1 MNNFNFFDAL
11 EQETSVLTTQMDSD
25 QLHELLTQY
34 EQIFRLYFDNAPL
47 GILIT
52 NSDGVIKL
60 LNIRAAKMFGYERDE
75 LLGETIERLIPGGNL
90 LKHVP
95 DSSKHAAKSHSIEM
109 VSGPDINAIRKDL
122 STFPVEINFNSIE
135 VEKVQ
140 MVIAVVLDTSD
151 SKLAE
156 AAIRGS
162 EERLNFVLEGS
173 QLGFWDWEI
182 RTGNVERNERW
193 AEILGYTLQDI
204 DHSVEQWTNLLHPDD
219 RANAWK
225 SIQDHLDGLTPRH
238 EIEYRMRT
246 KGGDYKW
253 IFDQARIVMH
263 DEQGHPI
270 RMSGTHT
277 DISERKR
284 TEAALARVTSHLNAA
299 QMQAQIGSWE
309 WYPDN
314 NEVWWSDGLFAL
326 LGLSHSDTMPS
337 LENFFELIYPED
349 RSAVMQSFERA
360 LSSPKEYAI
369 DDTSFLQEFR
379 IVCPDGSVRWVNS
392 SASNHHVDETERIVI
407 QGYLQDITERK
418 NTEDNLRKF
427 SRAVE
432 QSASSVIITDTGGN
446 IEYVNPAFSYLSGY
460 SAEEIIGENPRIL
473 NSGQTPPEE
482 YKKMWQTIIEGGEWQ
497 GEFHNRKKN
506 GEIYWVF
513 TSLSPIRNSDGKIT
527 HFLTIQEDITE
538 RKHTEEELRQKN
550 AYMAALNETT
560 LSIIGRLELEDLLKS
575 LITRAGQLLQ
585 APHGFIYL
593 VDSERNELEIRVAVG
608 AMDDFI
614 GFRVKPGEGLG
625 GKVWQKGEPIV
636 FDDYQSWNGRT
647 PQSVPEEIGAVAGVP
662 LRSGSQIA
670 GVLGLAYDCGSSKTF
685 GESEFEVLTRFGE
698 LASISIDNAI
708 LYSDAMDALAAAE
721 KANASKSIFLSN
733 VSHELRTPLTAIFG
747 FARIV
752 QKRLQ
757 ERIFPLL
764 SSENGKTQHTINQVE
779 SSLEIILSESQRL
792 TAMINNV
799 LDLEKIE
806 AGKMDWNMQS
816 IDLKEV
822 ITSASTTMDPLYIE
836 KGMSL
841 VINFQTDLPK
851 VEGDLDKLHQVML
864 NLFSN
869 ALKFSGKGIVTC
881 RASSTDDEI
890 LVSIIDQGIGI
901 SPSGLPFVFDQFR
914 QFGDTL
920 TEKPTGSGLGLA
932 ICRDIIEH
940 HGGRIWAESELG
952 KGSKV
957 SFALPRTN

>member
-1 MNNFNFFDAL
+1 
-11 EQETSVLTTQMDSD
+11 MDSD

-34 EQIFRLYFDNAPL
+34 DQNFRLFFDNAPL
-47 GILIT
+47 GILVT
-52 NSDGVIKL
+52 DSDGVIKL

-75 LLGETIERLIPGGNL
+75 LLGETIESLIPVGLRGKHILHRANFYDNPHTREMGIGFEVVGQRKNNERFPVEVGLSVIQHENSIRVISYVSDITKRDRAEKELKDSEHRFKLLLESTPDAILLINSDGRIIHTNKTVEEMFGYKNEELVDQFLEVLIPGGNQI
-90 LKHVP
+90 KHVQ
-95 DSSKHAAKSHSIEM
+95 DRLKNAAKLHTREM
-109 VSGPDINAIRKDL
+109 GSDPDIYAIRKDS
-122 STFPVEINFNSIE
+122 STFPVEINLNSIE
-135 VEKVQ
+135 VKNDQ
-140 MVIAVVLDTSD
+140 MFFAIVRDTSD

-156 AAIRGS
+156 AA
-162 EERLNFVLEGS
+162 
-173 QLGFWDWEI
+173 
-182 RTGNVERNERW
+182 
-193 AEILGYTLQDI
+193 
-204 DHSVEQWTNLLHPDD
+204 
-219 RANAWK
+219 
-225 SIQDHLDGLTPRH
+225 
-238 EIEYRMRT
+238 
-246 KGGDYKW
+246 
-253 IFDQARIVMH
+253 
-263 DEQGHPI
+263 
-270 RMSGTHT
+270 
-277 DISERKR
+277 
-284 TEAALARVTSHLNAA
+284 LARVTNHLNAA

-326 LGLSHSDTMPS
+326 LGLSQSDTTPS
-337 LENFFELIYPED
+337 LDNFFELIYPED
-349 RSAVMQSFERA
+349 RSAVMQNFERA
-360 LSSPKEYAI
+360 LSSPKEYAV
-369 DDTSFLQEFR
+369 DDNSFLQEFR
-379 IVCPDGSVRWVNS
+379 IVCPDGSIRWVNS
-392 SASNHHVDETERIVI
+392 SASNYHVDETERIVI
-407 QGYLQDITERK
+407 QGYLQDITEQK
-418 NTEDNLRKF
+418 NTEDDLRKF

-432 QSASSVIITDTGGN
+432 QSASSVTITNTGGN

-482 YKKMWQTIIEGGEWQ
+482 YSKMWQTIIEGGEWQ
-497 GEFHNRKKN
+497 GEFHNRK
-506 GEIYWVF
+506 
-513 TSLSPIRNSDGKIT
+513 
-527 HFLTIQEDITE
+527 
-538 RKHTEEELRQKN
+538 HTEEELRQKN
-550 AYMAALNETT
+550 AYLAALNETT
-560 LSIIGRLELEDLLKS
+560 LSIIGRLELEDLLQS

-593 VDSERNELEIRVAVG
+593 VDSERNELEIKVAVG

-625 GKVWQKGEPIV
+625 GKVWQKGEPIM

-662 LRSGSQIA
+662 LRSGSQIT
-670 GVLGLAYDCGSSKTF
+670 GVLGLAYDYGSSKTF
-685 GESEFEVLTRFGE
+685 GESEFEILTRFGE
-698 LASISIDNAI
+698 LASISIDNAR
-708 LYSDAMDALAAAE
+708 LYSDAMDARAAAE

-757 ERIFPLL
+757 ERIFPLI
-764 SSENGKTQHTINQVE
+764 SSENGKTQHTVSQVE
-779 SSLEIILSESQRL
+779 KSLDIILSESQRL

-806 AGKMDWNMQS
+806 AGKIDWNMQP

-836 KGMSL
+836 KGRSL
-841 VINFQTDLPK
+841 VIDFQTDLPE
-851 VEGDLDKLHQVML
+851 VEGDRDKLHQVML
-864 NLFSN
+864 NLYSN
-869 ALKFSGKGIVTC
+869 ALKFSDKGIVICRTC
-881 RASSTDDEI
+881 TTDDEI

-901 SPSGLPFVFDQFR
+901 SPSDLPFVFDQFR

-957 SFALPRTN
+957 SFALPRTS